1 MAEHLFKNWM
11 VYILLG
17 GFIYFVAY
25 LMISSRKQK
34 TEDDKDGNK

>member
-25 LMISSRKQK
+25 LMISSRKK
-34 TEDDKDGNK
+34 TEDDKGGNK